1 MAVKKEELIVLR
13 TPDEIR
19 AEDLKKLASFR
30 IMDDTFARP
39 FFRKEAK
46 LAEFVLR
53 IITGL
58 DDLEIDPTEYETQF
72 DAKRMVGSRSLMLDV
87 HGGDTKGRKYD
98 LEMEKSD
105 AFPERSEVHIAT
117 MVAEHL
123 HSGDNF
129 SDLPILYVIM
139 VCDHDIIGNGRP
151 VNEFMYLN
159 TDFYKGNEE
168 IESKLEA
175 HASMGGRTHILYV
188 NGDYGDEGSDI
199 GKLIHDFKCPNP
211 DDMYFDNLAKRT
223 YELKETP
230 KGVEAVCKA
239 MEEERQVS
247 NKENTLRLLVNLMQT
262 QKWDAEKA
270 MDALGIL
277 SDRDLYAR
285 SARFAIS
292 QQNASSAAAM

>member
-1 MAVKKEELIVLR
+1 MAQKQEELIVLR

-30 IMDDTFARP
+30 IMDDTFARS

-53 IITGL
+53 IITKL

-98 LEMEKSD
+98 LEMEKKD
-105 AFPERSEVHIAT
+105 ASPERSEVHIAT
-117 MVAEHL
+117 MITEHL
-123 HSGDNF
+123 HSGDEF
-129 SDLPILYVIM
+129 SDLPILYVIF
-139 VCDHDIIGNGRP
+139 VCEHDIIGNGRP

-159 TDFYKGNEE
+159 TDQFKGNDE
-168 IESKLEA
+168 IESKIQA

-188 NGDYGDEGSDI
+188 NGDYEDAGSEI
-199 GKLIHDFKCPNP
+199 GKLIHDLKCPNP
-211 DDMYFDNLAKRT
+211 DDMYFDILAKRT

-247 NKENTLRLLVNLMQT
+247 NKENTLRILVNVM
-262 QKWDAEKA
+262 KNKNWDAETA
-270 MDALGIL
+270 MDVMGIV

-285 SARFAIS
+285 SARYAIS
-292 QQNASSAAAM
+292 QQNASSTAVG